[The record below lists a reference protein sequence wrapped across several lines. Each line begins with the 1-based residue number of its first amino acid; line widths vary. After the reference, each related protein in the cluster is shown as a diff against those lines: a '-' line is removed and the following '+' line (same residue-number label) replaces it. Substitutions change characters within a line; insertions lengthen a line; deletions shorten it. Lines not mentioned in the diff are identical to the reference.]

1 MLPSERP
8 SPTRFESGIFFV
20 FLRRCCCRWLLL
32 LQPGK
37 CATSRPRD
45 EDGHLQVRQI
55 SVEHNARL
63 GLLCRCACWFWLHGS
78 CTFKKIISRIMPRR
92 FAWCRAASPP
102 WACRPRAGNTV
113 QAMPGLSTQ
122 AMSVAWAFMLHF
134 SSADL
139 QARCWC
145 SNLDARSTPVFT
157 LTASS
162 AHHLKNKSYQRN
174 TDKALSHKR
183 LQLLLCRHG
192 CATAAVGWTS
202 TQPGVKPPSPSP
214 LHQAQRA
221 APPPGTQPA

>member
-1 MLPSERP
+1 MLPSSHVFSFHGSMVCFRLNILP
-8 SPTRFESGIFFV
+8 SLASVRDFFC
-20 FLRRCCCRWLLL
+20 FLRRCCCRLLL
-32 LQPGK
+32 LFQPGK

-45 EDGHLQVRQI
+45 EYGHLQVRQI

-134 SSADL
+134 SSAGPL
-139 QARCWC
+139 LVQQLGR
-145 SNLDARSTPVFT
+145 TQH
-157 LTASS
+157 ASFYLS
-162 AHHLKNKSYQRN
+162 RLFC
-174 TDKALSHKR
+174 ALSQK
-183 LQLLLCRHG
+183 
-192 CATAAVGWTS
+192 
-202 TQPGVKPPSPSP
+202 
-214 LHQAQRA
+214 
-221 APPPGTQPA
+221 